1 MKTKYLFLLTLLC
14 FTQTACQDKEK
25 TPSYNK
31 GDEIRVTFHLNGG
44 NLRINNENIESDVS
58 IKVDEDYFYNNRFIP
73 KKENS
78 QFTNWYINEE
88 MTTPLNI
95 ESYEINGD
103 IDLYARWTDDYFNY
117 NIREDNGV
125 DIGLNLKGTSQ
136 TKIDLPNFI
145 DGYKVMGIKDYGFSN
160 SKAKKLYIPNNV
172 ENIGFASFFES
183 DLEYIEL
190 GSNIKNI
197 EHGAFIG
204 TNKIKE
210 LKIEKNSKYLVHN
223 MTLFEKIGDN
233 NLCELHSLFDPND
246 LDITR
251 RYYSD
256 NINISSIAPY
266 AFYGRTNAHS
276 IQLPYGITSIG
287 DHAFENSGLMKF
299 YMNDCLIS
307 LGDYAFA
314 NSYLNEAL
322 LYSPLEYIGDY
333 CFKNTMI
340 TSITIPSSI
349 KYLGKG
355 ALQAGVLSEINIQ
368 KNDYYFLDSN
378 ENVLQYLED
387 GNYALVHFN
396 YSVNSNEYHLDKKIT
411 KINEGAFYSL
421 GEIDTIYFTNVKVI
435 EKFIFLNLEE
445 KQNIVFESEIERVS
459 EYAFYEEKR
468 NLCFLFNVYVYEDSS
483 WEGYFSILEDYVNIN
498 LIYAE

>member
-1 MKTKYLFLLTLLC
+1 MKAKYLFLLTLLC
-14 FTQTACQDKEK
+14 FTQTSCQNKEK
-25 TPSYNK
+25 SPSYNK

-44 NLRINNENIESDVS
+44 NLKIENKNITSDVS
-58 IKVDEDYFYNNRFIP
+58 IMIDEDYFYNNRFIP
-73 KKENS
+73 KKDNS

-88 MTTPLNI
+88 LTQPL
-95 ESYEINGD
+95 ELSSYEVTGN

-117 NIREDNGV
+117 KISEEGV
-125 DIGLNLKGTSQ
+125 HIGLNDKGISKTS
-136 TKIDLPNFI
+136 IDIPSFI
-145 DGYKVMGIKDYGFSN
+145 DGYKVIGIMDYGFSN
-160 SKAKKLYIPNNV
+160 SKAKKLYIPYYV
-172 ENIGFASFFES
+172 ENVGFASFYES

-256 NINISSIAPY
+256 NISISSIAPY
-266 AFYGRTNAHS
+266 AFYGRINAHS

-287 DHAFENSGLMKF
+287 DHAFENSGLIKF
-299 YMNDCLIS
+299 YMNDCLLEI
-307 LGDYAFA
+307 GDYAFS
-314 NSYLNEAL
+314 NSFLNEAL

-333 CFKNTMI
+333 CFQNTMI
-340 TSITIPSSI
+340 TSINIPASI
-349 KYLGKG
+349 KYLGRG
-355 ALQAGVLSEINIQ
+355 SLQAGVLSEIKVNR
-368 KNDYYFLDSN
+368 NDYYFLDSN
-378 ENVLQYLED
+378 ENVLQYLGD

-396 YSVNSNEYHLDKKIT
+396 YSVNTRDYHFDEKIT

-421 GEIDTIYFTNVKVI
+421 GEIDTVYFTNVKEI
-435 EKFIFLNLEE
+435 EKFIFLNLEPS
-445 KQNIVFESEIERVS
+445 QNIVFESDLDKVS

-468 NLCFLFNVYVYEDSS
+468 NLCFLFNAYVYEDSP
-483 WEGYFSILEDYVNIN
+483 WKGYFDTLEDYVNIN
-498 LIYAE
+498 LIV